1 MKIEIPKTKMQKM
14 VKNHEGEQII
24 LFTESDE
31 SSYNFTSIRVGYYCP
46 EKDVIYDSMEN
57 WGFTQADIEDGVIN
71 PGIYAVDT
79 YGTYGT
85 SNCENEYIC
94 PLFAG
99 YNTQAEEKMN
109 WARALV
115 YEAQTNWF
123 EAEHPTH

>member
-1 MKIEIPKTKMQKM
+1 MKIQIPNEKMKKM

-24 LFTESDE
+24 LLTEGNKN
-31 SSYNFTSIRVGYYCP
+31 SYNFTSIRVGYYCP

-57 WGFTQADIEDGVIN
+57 WGFTQADIEDGVID
-71 PGIYAVDT
+71 PGIYVVET
-79 YGTYGT
+79 YGTG
-85 SNCENEYIC
+85 SCENEYIC

-99 YNTQAEEKMN
+99 YNTQAEESTN